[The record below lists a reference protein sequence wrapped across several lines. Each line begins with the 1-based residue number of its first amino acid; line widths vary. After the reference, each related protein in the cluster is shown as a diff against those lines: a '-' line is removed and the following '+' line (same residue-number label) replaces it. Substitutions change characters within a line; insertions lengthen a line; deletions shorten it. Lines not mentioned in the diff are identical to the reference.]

1 MLSFQCL
8 YPSMTLFMVYWRSEF
23 MEKRRNTRINTMFSE
38 NTFDW
43 IEQQTEERGQSLAQT
58 VRDKVNVAKREEEI
72 FDRLNHLEK
81 VIKKSHSLIIHKLDG
96 DSNE

>member
-1 MLSFQCL
+1 MA
-8 YPSMTLFMVYWRSEF
+8 
-23 MEKRRNTRINTMFSE
+23 KRRNTRINTMFSE

-58 VRDKVNVAKREEEI
+58 VRDKVSVAKREEEI

-81 VIKKSHSLIIHKLDG
+81 VIKKSHSLIIQKLDG

>member
-23 MEKRRNTRINTMFSE
+23 MAKRRNTRINTMFSE

-58 VRDKVNVAKREEEI
+58 VRDKVSVAKREEEI

-81 VIKKSHSLIIHKLDG
+81 VIKKSHSLIIQKLDG